1 MQHTQQRMK
10 KYVDLKCSE
19 RKFELGQQ
27 VYLRLQ
33 PYPQT
38 SVASCHT
45 LKLSSGFNGPF
56 SVICKVGE
64 VAYLLD
70 LPPEARIHPIF
81 HVSQLK
87 PKFGS
92 ASSALPKL
100 PLVDSN
106 RVLLPQPVE
115 VLDRHSRPKNNCP
128 FIELL
133 IHWEG

>member
-100 PLVDSN
+100 PPVDSN
-106 RVLLPQPVE
+106 
-115 VLDRHSRPKNNCP
+115 
-128 FIELL
+128 
-133 IHWEG
+133 